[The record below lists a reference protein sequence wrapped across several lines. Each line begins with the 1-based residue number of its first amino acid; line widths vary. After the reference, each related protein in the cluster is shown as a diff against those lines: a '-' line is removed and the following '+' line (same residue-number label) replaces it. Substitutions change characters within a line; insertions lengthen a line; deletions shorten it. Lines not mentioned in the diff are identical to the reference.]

1 MPLCSYN
8 RCHGQKI
15 AINARYHRVVPGRS
29 VTATVS
35 IQIGGLIYT
44 DLQWLAPNIQITRSP
59 QGEIGGSRDSG
70 LSRPQGTWKTLS
82 DEEAKLRVG
91 YRNKRKGRAR
101 PFYAPLLEQ
110 LHQQQ
115 SGRSA
120 GPSGEEDY
128 DADLEVD
135 PRLGNGNG
143 KGKGRACAVLEDGE
157 GAGEGDMEEDDHI
170 SSDKGDRSSV
180 GTSPGGGGGGGTQ
193 DDEPSVGTSPA
204 SSVGTSP
211 AEYKVKPFACSL
223 DCYLT

>member
-1 MPLCSYN
+1 M
-8 RCHGQKI
+8 
-15 AINARYHRVVPGRS
+15 
-29 VTATVS
+29 
-35 IQIGGLIYT
+35 IYT

-91 YRNKRKGRAR
+91 DRNKRKGRAK

-120 GPSGEEDY
+120 EPSSEEDY

-135 PRLGNGNG
+135 PRLDNGNGNGNG
-143 KGKGRACAVLEDGE
+143 KGKGRACALEDGE

-170 SSDKGDRSSV
+170 GGDEGDRFSV
-180 GTSPGGGGGGGTQ
+180 GTSPGGSGSTQ
-193 DDEPSVGTSPA
+193 DDEPSVETSPA
-204 SSVGTSP
+204 SSVRTSP

-223 DCYLT
+223 DCYLTWLVSMPSLTTPRGQI